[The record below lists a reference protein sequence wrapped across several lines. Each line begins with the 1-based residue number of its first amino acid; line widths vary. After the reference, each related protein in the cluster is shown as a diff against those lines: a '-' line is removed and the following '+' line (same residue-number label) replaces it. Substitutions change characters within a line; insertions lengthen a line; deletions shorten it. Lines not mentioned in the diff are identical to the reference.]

1 MVDNKAR
8 LEISPELVIEH
19 HKLDEDYHCTVIDN
33 FLLHPEMA
41 VSIADHNAGEFRE
54 AERGY
59 PGSVYAVGQSVLRDI
74 YRFIR
79 FELSEPFAFLRG
91 NIKFS
96 AHLSLATLQ
105 PEQLTCL
112 QRLCHSDPRT
122 GEGRTNIAVLLYLF
136 DDPALGGTGF
146 YRWKEEEKILH
157 ATELEQE
164 ASNKAMP
171 FLQEHF
177 KMFNELPCYITDTN
191 EVAELIYKVP
201 ARFNRLVVYP
211 GDLLRSAYIEQP
223 GLLTDKVS
231 TGRLTLNCYASVL
244 PRG

>member
-1 MVDNKAR
+1 MVDNKSR
-8 LEISPELVIEH
+8 LEISPELVVEH
-19 HKLDEDYHCTVIDN
+19 HKLNEDYHCTVIDN
-33 FLLHPEMA
+33 FLLRPEMA
-41 VSIADHNAGEFRE
+41 VSIADHHTSEFIQ
-54 AERGY
+54 AERSY
-59 PGSVYAVGQSVLRDI
+59 PGIVYAVGQSVLSDI

-105 PEQLTCL
+105 PDQFTCL

-122 GEGRTNIAVLLYLF
+122 GTGRTNIAVLLYLF

-157 ATELEQE
+157 ATALEQE
-164 ASNKAMP
+164 ATNKAMP
-171 FLQEHF
+171 FLQENF
-177 KMFNELPCYITDTN
+177 KMFSEPPCYITGSN
-191 EVAELIYKVP
+191 EVAELIHKVP
-201 ARFNRLVVYP
+201 AKFNRLVVYP
-211 GDLLRSAYIEQP
+211 GDMPHSAYIEQP

-231 TGRLTLNCYASVL
+231 TGRLTLNCFASVL
-244 PRG
+244 ARS